1 MDRGM
6 NRRQPPRS
14 GPIVLLLAAALV
26 LGNPGAAP
34 AGHKKGQVVTITGQ
48 VTDAEGRPLP
58 NVSVVLEVSRR
69 SFKLLRFWKP
79 RQKTDTLKIPT
90 AADQDG
96 NYRFD
101 WRWDPYYDTFELAV
115 ALPVKKGGKEAF
127 EVFHRHDVTA
137 GVRQANP
144 VDVALRVEDS
154 GYLDWLR
161 RFLSGE
167 ASDDEKRIFRDL
179 GRPDR
184 VDVEERSAGT
194 EVSWWYFEAGKVYRF
209 LGGRLDQVVHF
220 EPVPPIE

>member
-6 NRRQPPRS
+6 NRTIALS
-14 GPIVLLLAAALV
+14 LGLV
-26 LGNPGAAP
+26 LVVGAMAASA
-34 AGHKKGQVVTITGQ
+34 AGRKKGEVVTLTGR
-48 VTDAEGRPLP
+48 VTDAEGQPLP

-69 SFKLLRFWKP
+69 SFQLLRFWKSKQA
-79 RQKTDTLKIPT
+79 REKTDTLRIPT

-115 ALPVKKGGKEAF
+115 ALPVRKGGKEAF
-127 EVFHRHDVTA
+127 EVFHRHDATA

-144 VDVALRVEDS
+144 VDVALRVADT
-154 GYLDWLR
+154 GYLGWLR
-161 RFLSGE
+161 RFLAGQ

-184 VDVEERSAGT
+184 VDVEEHSAGT

-220 EPVPPIE
+220 EPVPPVE